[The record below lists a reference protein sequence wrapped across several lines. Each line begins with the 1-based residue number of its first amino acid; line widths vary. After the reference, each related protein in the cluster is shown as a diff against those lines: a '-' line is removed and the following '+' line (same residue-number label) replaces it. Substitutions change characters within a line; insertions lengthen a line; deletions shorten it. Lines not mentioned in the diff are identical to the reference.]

1 MYAKHSFAC
10 VSDVKW
16 NSACLYRKPT
26 SSWLF
31 TVNYASLVATNAVR
45 YRLAAG
51 FDKTLLEFGLRRAQG
66 PNGGLT
72 ASKYCYVGGFDGTS
86 NVLAGKEFRIP
97 VRGTQAHSFVNSF
110 NSLDEL
116 SDESLCTLKSD
127 DGSQQINVLQTA
139 QSFLAEL
146 LPLFTVSTTHEGELA
161 SFVSYACSFPSRFTV
176 LIDTY
181 DSLSSG
187 LTNFLAV
194 ALAINKLGYK
204 AVGVR
209 LDSGDLAYQ
218 SLVVLK
224 RFRQTGE
231 KYGLDWFKD
240 MSIVASND
248 IDEETLYSLKDQKNA
263 ITSFGIGTNLVTCSS
278 QPALGCVYKIVE
290 IDNKPCM
297 KLAQELVKMTFP
309 GKKKVFRLYGKDGT
323 AILDL
328 IMHVNEKSPDTTASV
343 LCRDP
348 FLPTK
353 RAHCHPSRVE
363 EILVPVWGAKTEAS
377 RYNFDLEEVRNFVQ
391 ESLNTLRSDVKR
403 KLNPTP
409 YKVSLSDNLYES
421 MHKQWL
427 DNAPIGTLN

>member
-1 MYAKHSFAC
+1 M
-10 VSDVKW
+10 
-16 NSACLYRKPT
+16 
-26 SSWLF
+26 
-31 TVNYASLVATNAVR
+31 R

-51 FDKTLLEFGLRRAQG
+51 KDKTLLEFGLRRAQG

-86 NVLAGKEFRIP
+86 NVLAGKVFGIP

-110 NSLDEL
+110 YSLEDL
-116 SDESLCTLKSD
+116 TSESLCTLKSA
-127 DGSQQINVLQTA
+127 DGAEEHNLLPIA
-139 QSFLAEL
+139 KSFLDEL
-146 LPLFTVSTTHEGELA
+146 INFFNGSPTHEGELA
-161 SFVSYACSFPSRFTV
+161 SFVSYASSFPMRFTV

-187 LTNFLAV
+187 ITNFLAV

-204 AVGVR
+204 AIGVR

-218 SLVVLK
+218 SLVVREK
-224 RFRQTGE
+224 FRKAGE
-231 KYGLDWFKD
+231 KYGIDWFKD
-240 MSIVASND
+240 MAIVASND
-248 IDEETLYSLKDQKNA
+248 IDEEILYSLRDQKNE

-290 IDNKPCM
+290 IEGKPCM

-328 IMHVNEKSPDTTASV
+328 IMHENEKSPDTESAV

-348 FLPTK
+348 FVPTR
-353 RAHCHPSRVE
+353 RAHCLPSRVE
-363 EILVPVWGAKTEAS
+363 EILIPVWGEKVKEATNGKS
-377 RYNFDLEEVRNFVQ
+377 ELSEIRNFVQ
-391 ESLNTLRSDVKR
+391 ESLNSLRYDVKR
-403 KLNPTP
+403 KVNPTP
-409 YKVSLSDNLYES
+409 YKVSLSDSLYES

-427 DNAPIGTLN
+427 DNAPIGKLN